1 MERKRKDLEVVNAV
15 QKEEVSRTTFVVI
28 TINNVDEKYLEETRE
43 LFSPF
48 YNRTL
53 TDGECIEII
62 NNMLNAECQTR
73 SIKEMKEVI

>member
-1 MERKRKDLEVVNAV
+1 MKQVKKDLKVVNAV
-15 QKEEVSRTTFVVI
+15 QKEEVSRATFVVI

-53 TDGECIEII
+53 TDEECIEII
-62 NNMLNAECQTR
+62 NNMLNAETSLR
-73 SIKEMKEVI
+73 NIKGVI